1 MNWRKLGLVHV
12 PTGDL
17 WWARGYAHLPTAYR
31 RPSGELR
38 IYFAGLDEN
47 RFGRIGYVDVD
58 TDDPTRVIAV
68 GKEPVLDLG
77 QIGTFE
83 DSGVVPCS
91 IVADSGRVLLY
102 YHGFQR
108 TERVPYLIFAGLA
121 DATPAGDEFRRMSGT
136 PILDRTNEEPFIRG
150 APYVTIEDGVYRMW
164 YVSCTHWSRTGEKL
178 HYNNEIRHA
187 TSANGIDWIPDAHV
201 CLGPESPDEYSVGR
215 PCVVRLQ
222 DGYHMWYSSRAHSE
236 PYRIHH
242 AQSSDGRHWERSV
255 NSSIGRSNQGWDSE
269 MICYANVIDV
279 KGRRLMFYNGNG
291 HGRSGF
297 GVAVMED

>member
-12 PTGDL
+12 PTGEL
-17 WWARGYAHLPTAYR
+17 WWARSYAHLPTAYR
-31 RPSGELR
+31 RPNGDLR
-38 IYFAGLDEN
+38 VYFAGLDEN
-47 RFGRIGYVDVD
+47 RFGRIGYVDVAAD
-58 TDDPTRVIAV
+58 ERTRVVGI
-68 GKEPVLDLG
+68 GKEPVLDVG

-91 IVADSGRVLLY
+91 IVSDSDRVLLY

-121 DATPAGDEFRRMSGT
+121 DANLAGDEFRRTSRT
-136 PILDRTNEEPFIRG
+136 PILERTNEEPFIRG
-150 APYVTIEDGVYRMW
+150 APYVVVENGVHRMW

-187 TSANGIDWIPDAHV
+187 TSADGVNWIADPHV
-201 CLGPESPDEYSVGR
+201 CLEPLAPDEYSVGR

-222 DGYHMWYSSRAHSE
+222 DGYHMWYSARAHSE
-236 PYRIHH
+236 PYRILH
-242 AQSSDGRHWERSV
+242 AISPDGRHWQRTAACGVARSA
-255 NSSIGRSNQGWDSE
+255 QGWDSE
-269 MICYANVIDV
+269 MTCYANVIEV
-279 KGRRLMFYNGNG
+279 NGRLLMFYNGNG

-297 GVAVMED
+297 GVAVMEE